1 MSGGTAYGTVH
12 ALLEAD
18 RVRHVLLAVFSSA
31 AHGMTRGTWTA
42 TEVPVFPRTGASTG
56 YTPYNQA
63 GNSVNIKWLL
73 VWEST
78 STRTVWLGKAV
89 PRVWLSV
96 GERVSVTNAPT
107 RYGRLSLTIDAT
119 TDSTFNANITL
130 PTSFVPPPGG
140 IKLRLRS
147 PNFPKQRM
155 AAVTVGGA
163 SWPSFNAT
171 EETVVFATIPKDPTI
186 LQHIV
191 ITFS

>member
-1 MSGGTAYGTVH
+1 M
-12 ALLEAD
+12 
-18 RVRHVLLAVFSSA
+18 RHVLLAVFSSA

-42 TEVPVFPRTGASTG
+42 TEVPVFPRTAASTG

-119 TDSTFNANITL
+119 TNSTFNANITL
-130 PTSFVPPPGG
+130 PT
-140 IKLRLRS
+140 
-147 PNFPKQRM
+147 
-155 AAVTVGGA
+155 
-163 SWPSFNAT
+163 
-171 EETVVFATIPKDPTI
+171 
-186 LQHIV
+186 
-191 ITFS
+191 TF